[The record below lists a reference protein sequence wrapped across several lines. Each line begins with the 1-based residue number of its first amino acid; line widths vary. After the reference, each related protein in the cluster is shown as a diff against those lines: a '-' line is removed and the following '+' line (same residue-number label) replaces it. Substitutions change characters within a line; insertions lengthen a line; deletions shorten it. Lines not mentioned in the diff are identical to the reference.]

1 MELVNKLFALA
12 QDLAKSQG
20 FYGRLLRTLQEMT
33 NDDLQDLENT
43 MEQELGLHADNLDII
58 LWLES

>member
-20 FYGRLLRTLQEMT
+20 FYGRLLHSLQEMT
-33 NDDLQDLENT
+33 TDDLQNLENT

>member
-33 NDDLQDLENT
+33 TDDLQDLENR

-58 LWLES
+58 LWIEG

>member
-12 QDLAKSQG
+12 QDLSKSQG

-33 NDDLQDLENT
+33 TDELQNLENT

-58 LWLES
+58 LWLEG